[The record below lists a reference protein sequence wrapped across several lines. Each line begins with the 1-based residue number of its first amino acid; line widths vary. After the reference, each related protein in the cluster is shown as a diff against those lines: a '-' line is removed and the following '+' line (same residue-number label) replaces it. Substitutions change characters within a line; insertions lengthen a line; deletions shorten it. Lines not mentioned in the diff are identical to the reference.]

1 MALSVLI
8 VDDHPSF
15 RASARVL
22 LEAEGFDVI
31 GEAADGASGI
41 AEAQRLRPD
50 LVLLDVQLPDIDGFD
65 VASRLSNGA
74 GPAIVLVSSR
84 DSSDFGPLV
93 ARSGARGFVPEGR
106 ALGRS
111 HPRAPVDRPPTSL
124 SAMSDQIRVVLA
136 DDSVLLREGLARLL
150 EDSGFEVAG
159 QSGDA
164 EDLLRKVGA
173 HHPDVAVVDV
183 RMPPSHTDEGL
194 RAAHRIRAEH
204 PGVGVLVLSQYV
216 EEAYALELLSESTE
230 RTGYLLKD
238 RVADVD
244 TFTDAVRRVAGGG
257 SALDPEVVALLLGRR
272 RREDPLE
279 ALTPRE
285 REVLGLMAEGRSNAA
300 IAAALVVTER
310 AVEKHVTSIFT
321 KLDLTPASEDHRRV
335 LAVLRYLQSS

>member
-1 MALSVLI
+1 MTETAAL
-8 VDDHPSF
+8 
-15 RASARVL
+15 
-22 LEAEGFDVI
+22 
-31 GEAADGASGI
+31 
-41 AEAQRLRPD
+41 
-50 LVLLDVQLPDIDGFD
+50 
-65 VASRLSNGA
+65 
-74 GPAIVLVSSR
+74 
-84 DSSDFGPLV
+84 
-93 ARSGARGFVPEGR
+93 
-106 ALGRS
+106 
-111 HPRAPVDRPPTSL
+111 
-124 SAMSDQIRVVLA
+124 RVVIA
-136 DDSVLLREGLARLL
+136 DDSVLLREGLSRLL
-150 EDSGFEVAG
+150 EESGFDVAG
-159 QSGDA
+159 QAGDA

-173 HHPDVAVVDV
+173 HKPDVAVVDV
-183 RMPPSHTDEGL
+183 RMPPTHTDEGL

-204 PGVGVLVLSQYV
+204 PGTAVLVLSQYV

-300 IAAALVVTER
+300 IAGELVVTER

-321 KLDLTPASEDHRRV
+321 KLDLTPAAEDHRRV
-335 LAVLRYLQSS
+335 LAVLRYLQSR